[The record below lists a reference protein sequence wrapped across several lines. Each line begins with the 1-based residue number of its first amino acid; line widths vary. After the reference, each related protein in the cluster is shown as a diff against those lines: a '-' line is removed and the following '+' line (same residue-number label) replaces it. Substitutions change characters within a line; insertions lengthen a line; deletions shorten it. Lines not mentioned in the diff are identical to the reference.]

1 MISNSIAVT
10 FNLSYY
16 RTFVPLI
23 LQVYLSMDLADMT
36 LLKAY
41 WVTAG
46 LWHRVQ
52 HWPWNRHSWRRYVQ
66 VLTKKSKQ
74 TRKQKVKKKRKQ
86 MVTYSNKLASNW
98 RVVMSRKIVQKCA
111 LGNACEF
118 KRMIHSIF
126 ESKFHQNT
134 VIKRLVFT
142 VNISVFW
149 DKSIC
154 RLRLIKKNHLQIS

>member
-10 FNLSYY
+10 VNLSYY

-74 TRKQKVKKKRKQ
+74 TRKQKVKKKRKKTNGNLLKQ
-86 MVTYSNKLASNW
+86 TSFKLAS
-98 RVVMSRKIVQKCA
+98 
-111 LGNACEF
+111 GN
-118 KRMIHSIF
+118 
-126 ESKFHQNT
+126 ESKDNG
-134 VIKRLVFT
+134 
-142 VNISVFW
+142 
-149 DKSIC
+149 
-154 RLRLIKKNHLQIS
+154 